1 MMTRKHFEWVA
12 DSIAP
17 MVNSPLVIE
26 RIADELQEM
35 NPRFNRD
42 RFVDRAIKAWERN
55 NLPQDIDDEVPY
67 RNCCLSRMP
76 GRWHSNIR
84 ATRTMGLS

>member
-55 NLPQDIDDEVPY
+55 NLPEVINDEIPY
-67 RNCCLSRMP
+67 
-76 GRWHSNIR
+76 
-84 ATRTMGLS
+84 

>member
-26 RIADELQEM
+26 QIADDLASM

-42 RFVDRAIKAWERN
+42 KFVERAIKAWEKQ
-55 NLPQDIDDEVPY
+55 NLPLEVEGVYFDEIPY
-67 RNCCLSRMP
+67 
-76 GRWHSNIR
+76 
-84 ATRTMGLS
+84 

>member
-55 NLPQDIDDEVPY
+55 NLPEAIDDEIPY
-67 RNCCLSRMP
+67 
-76 GRWHSNIR
+76 
-84 ATRTMGLS
+84 

>member
-26 RIADELQEM
+26 QIADELQEM

-55 NLPQDIDDEVPY
+55 NLPQEIDDEIPY
-67 RNCCLSRMP
+67 
-76 GRWHSNIR
+76 
-84 ATRTMGLS
+84 

>member
-55 NLPQDIDDEVPY
+55 NLPQEIDDEIPY
-67 RNCCLSRMP
+67 
-76 GRWHSNIR
+76 
-84 ATRTMGLS
+84 

>member
-26 RIADELQEM
+26 QIADDLQAM
-35 NPRFNRD
+35 NRRFNRD
-42 RFVDRAIKAWERN
+42 RFINRAIKAWERN
-55 NLPQDIDDEVPY
+55 NLPEVIDDEIPY
-67 RNCCLSRMP
+67 
-76 GRWHSNIR
+76 
-84 ATRTMGLS
+84 

>member
-42 RFVDRAIKAWERN
+42 RFVDRAIKAWEKN
-55 NLPQDIDDEVPY
+55 NLPIEVDGVYFDEIPY
-67 RNCCLSRMP
+67 
-76 GRWHSNIR
+76 
-84 ATRTMGLS
+84 

>member
-35 NPRFNRD
+35 NPKFNRD

-67 RNCCLSRMP
+67 
-76 GRWHSNIR
+76 
-84 ATRTMGLS
+84 

>member
-55 NLPQDIDDEVPY
+55 NLPEVIDDEIPY
-67 RNCCLSRMP
+67 
-76 GRWHSNIR
+76 
-84 ATRTMGLS
+84 

>member
-26 RIADELQEM
+26 RIADDLASM
-35 NPRFNRD
+35 NPRFNRK
-42 RFVDRAIKAWERN
+42 RFIDRAVAAWDRKNKPEVMHD
-55 NLPQDIDDEVPY
+55 DIP
-67 RNCCLSRMP
+67 
-76 GRWHSNIR
+76 H
-84 ATRTMGLS
+84 

>member
-42 RFVDRAIKAWERN
+42 RFVDRAIKAWEHN
-55 NLPQDIDDEVPY
+55 NLPEIIDDEIPY
-67 RNCCLSRMP
+67 
-76 GRWHSNIR
+76 
-84 ATRTMGLS
+84 

>member
-26 RIADELQEM
+26 QIADDLQAM
-35 NPRFNRD
+35 NRRFNRE
-42 RFVDRAIKAWERN
+42 RFINRAIKAWERN
-55 NLPQDIDDEVPY
+55 NLPEVIDDEIPY
-67 RNCCLSRMP
+67 
-76 GRWHSNIR
+76 
-84 ATRTMGLS
+84 

>member
-1 MMTRKHFEWVA
+1 MSMTRKHFEWVA

-26 RIADELQEM
+26 QIADDLASM

-42 RFVDRAIKAWERN
+42 KFVERAIKAWESKH
-55 NLPQDIDDEVPY
+55 DIDDEIPY
-67 RNCCLSRMP
+67 
-76 GRWHSNIR
+76 
-84 ATRTMGLS
+84 

>member
-26 RIADELQEM
+26 RIADDLQAM
-35 NPRFNRD
+35 NRRFNRD
-42 RFVDRAIKAWERN
+42 RFINRAIKAWERN
-55 NLPQDIDDEVPY
+55 NLPEVINDEIPY
-67 RNCCLSRMP
+67 
-76 GRWHSNIR
+76 
-84 ATRTMGLS
+84 

>member
-26 RIADELQEM
+26 RIADDLASM
-35 NPRFNRD
+35 NPRFDRD
-42 RFVDRAIKAWERN
+42 KFIDRAVSAWERK
-55 NLPQDIDDEVPY
+55 NLPEVMHDDIP
-67 RNCCLSRMP
+67 
-76 GRWHSNIR
+76 H
-84 ATRTMGLS
+84 

>member
-26 RIADELQEM
+26 RIADELEEM

-55 NLPQDIDDEVPY
+55 NLPEIIDDEIPY
-67 RNCCLSRMP
+67 
-76 GRWHSNIR
+76 
-84 ATRTMGLS
+84 

>member
-55 NLPQDIDDEVPY
+55 NLPEVIDDDIPY
-67 RNCCLSRMP
+67 
-76 GRWHSNIR
+76 
-84 ATRTMGLS
+84 

>member
-42 RFVDRAIKAWERN
+42 RFVDRAIKAWEKN
-55 NLPQDIDDEVPY
+55 NLPIEVDGVYFDDIPY
-67 RNCCLSRMP
+67 
-76 GRWHSNIR
+76 
-84 ATRTMGLS
+84 

>member
-26 RIADELQEM
+26 RIADDLQAM
-35 NPRFNRD
+35 NPRFD
-42 RFVDRAIKAWERN
+42 REKFIDRAVEAWERN
-55 NLPQDIDDEVPY
+55 NLPEVIDDEIPY
-67 RNCCLSRMP
+67 
-76 GRWHSNIR
+76 
-84 ATRTMGLS
+84 

>member
-1 MMTRKHFEWVA
+1 MTRKHFEWVA

-55 NLPQDIDDEVPY
+55 NLPEVIDDEIPY
-67 RNCCLSRMP
+67 
-76 GRWHSNIR
+76 
-84 ATRTMGLS
+84 

>member
-55 NLPQDIDDEVPY
+55 NLPQEIDDEIIY
-67 RNCCLSRMP
+67 
-76 GRWHSNIR
+76 
-84 ATRTMGLS
+84 

>member
-17 MVNSPLVIE
+17 IVNSPLVIE

-67 RNCCLSRMP
+67 
-76 GRWHSNIR
+76 
-84 ATRTMGLS
+84 

>member
-42 RFVDRAIKAWERN
+42 RFVDRAIKAWECN
-55 NLPQDIDDEVPY
+55 NLPEVIDDEIPY
-67 RNCCLSRMP
+67 
-76 GRWHSNIR
+76 
-84 ATRTMGLS
+84 

>member
-55 NLPQDIDDEVPY
+55 NLPHEIDDEIPY
-67 RNCCLSRMP
+67 
-76 GRWHSNIR
+76 
-84 ATRTMGLS
+84 